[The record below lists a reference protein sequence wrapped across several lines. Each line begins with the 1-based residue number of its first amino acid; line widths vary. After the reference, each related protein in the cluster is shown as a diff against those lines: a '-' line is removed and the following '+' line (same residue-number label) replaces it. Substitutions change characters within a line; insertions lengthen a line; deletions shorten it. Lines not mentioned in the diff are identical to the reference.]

1 MGFAVARSSLAKSPR
16 APRFIC
22 SSTTSIRPSVMS
34 RVDPP
39 VNVRG
44 RSSNHVNTDQTGARI
59 PDAYFL
65 VPAVPRR
72 HRPPR
77 FRKTRTASVQR
88 RARRSSAP
96 ATKAK
101 PGRRIILHQPMRDAA
116 RDVVWRARCRAAR
129 RDRAKYAFFSTRSRR
144 RGARTQRFLAS
155 RDAHG

>member
-1 MGFAVARSSLAKSPR
+1 
-16 APRFIC
+16 
-22 SSTTSIRPSVMS
+22 MS

-44 RSSNHVNTDQTGARI
+44 RSSNHVSGPNRRAYTRRVLPRTRGAAAAS
-59 PDAYFL
+59 PAPLSQDARL
-65 VPAVPRR
+65 PRSAAR
-72 HRPPR
+72 
-77 FRKTRTASVQR
+77 S

-129 RDRAKYAFFSTRSRR
+129 RDRAKYAFFQHSFPTPRGPDAAIFGITRRSWVSTTTSS
-144 RGARTQRFLAS
+144 A
-155 RDAHG
+155 DV

>member
-1 MGFAVARSSLAKSPR
+1 
-16 APRFIC
+16 
-22 SSTTSIRPSVMS
+22 MS

-44 RSSNHVNTDQTGARI
+44 RSSNHVSGPNRRAYTRRVLPRTRGA
-59 PDAYFL
+59 AAAS
-65 VPAVPRR
+65 PA
-72 HRPPR
+72 R
-77 FRKTRTASVQR
+77 FRKTRDCLGPR

-129 RDRAKYAFFSTRSRR
+129 RDRAKYAFFQHSFPTPRGPDAAIFGITRRSWVSTTTSS
-144 RGARTQRFLAS
+144 A
-155 RDAHG
+155 DV